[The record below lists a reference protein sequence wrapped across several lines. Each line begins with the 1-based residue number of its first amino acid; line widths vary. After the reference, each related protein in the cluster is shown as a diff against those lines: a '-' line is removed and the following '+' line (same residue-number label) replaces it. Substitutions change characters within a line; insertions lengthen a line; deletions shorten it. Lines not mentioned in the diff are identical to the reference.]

1 MFGGRPD
8 DGSSED
14 AEREAAAELAR
25 LTRQARPQSPSPSAG
40 YGGGAGADY
49 RPAGATPPAGGP
61 SLGSPL
67 PVPSFAG
74 PDADDEDGDDAPFSI
89 RAEEEA
95 VTEMALRD
103 WAAQNRG
110 ARSFEDYAL
119 VGIDRLG
126 AEAQRDRALREAL
139 ERQKRMSQEIAA
151 RRAEAM
157 KQGMGPQAAR
167 LPGRVGNPNL
177 GRPNITYATSAPGA
191 MRTNVAHQDAIV
203 AAGKERAARA
213 ARPKPT
219 GPLLTPA
226 ARRVKAAEDEAA
238 AAIGAAPKKA
248 KKAGTKKA
256 AAATVTKGTKKAAAA
271 TVTKKAAATKKAAT
285 KKATAAAKTVTKK
298 AAGATRAT
306 ATKAAAK
313 KEVGARAAGVDRAP
327 VGRAPAAK
335 VSAVKRAAPAAR
347 KAVAA
352 KAAPAKALSPKAP
365 RAAKAPAGK
374 ARPGPAAPS
383 PPPESED
390 ATRLLWPAARR
401 ALAAQQ
407 AAAAAAAPDE
417 QAPPAR
423 RRGAGR
429 SPG

>member
-191 MRTNVAHQDAIV
+191 MRTNVARQDAIV

-256 AAATVTKGTKKAAAA
+256 AAATVTKKAAAA
-271 TVTKKAAATKKAAT
+271 KKAAT
-285 KKATAAAKTVTKK
+285 EKATAAAKTVTKK
-298 AAGATRAT
+298 AAGATKAT

-352 KAAPAKALSPKAP
+352 KGAPAKALPPRAP

>member
-1 MFGGRPD
+1 VVKKRMFGGRPD

-74 PDADDEDGDDAPFSI
+74 PDAEDEDGDDAPFSI

-151 RRAEAM
+151 RRAEAL

-191 MRTNVAHQDAIV
+191 MRTNVARQDAIV

-238 AAIGAAPKKA
+238 AATGAAPKKA

-256 AAATVTKGTKKAAAA
+256 AAATVTR
-271 TVTKKAAATKKAAT
+271 KAAATKKAAT
-285 KKATAAAKTVTKK
+285 RKATAAAKTVTKK
-298 AAGATRAT
+298 AAGATKAT

-335 VSAVKRAAPAAR
+335 VSAVKPAAR

-352 KAAPAKALSPKAP
+352 KGAPAKALPPKAP

-374 ARPGPAAPS
+374 ARPRPAAPS
-383 PPPESED
+383 LPPESED
-390 ATRLLWPAARR
+390 ATRPLWPAARR

-407 AAAAAAAPDE
+407 EAAAAAAADE

>member
-256 AAATVTKGTKKAAAA
+256 AAATVTR
-271 TVTKKAAATKKAAT
+271 KAAATKKAAT
-285 KKATAAAKTVTKK
+285 RKATAAAKTVTKK
-298 AAGATRAT
+298 AAAATRAT

-352 KAAPAKALSPKAP
+352 KGAPAKALPPRAP

-390 ATRLLWPAARR
+390 ATRPLWPAARR

-407 AAAAAAAPDE
+407 EAAAAAAADE